1 MIYNTNIRKVV
12 NKFEKALE
20 TIVDEKLMIE
30 IGSTIQANTLERV
43 HEDGLDSN
51 LQNIGQYDTTTP
63 IYINPDKAPRKTAS
77 KAKGIEGLKRA
88 GKYGDTKFKNGKPHK
103 TAYNANYK
111 ALRNKIGRR
120 IDKVDLNF
128 SGKLSKE
135 FQEAKPFRHCIIDN
149 FFEDITAL
157 DLSNEFP
164 DYNDPNIWSV
174 YRNAIENKKLT
185 PHWDLFPAKT
195 YQAFTLMNTPGFVE
209 SVRLI
214 TGIPDLVADYG
225 MHGGGWHMHSRGG
238 KLNMH
243 KDYSIHPKLG
253 MERRINIII
262 YMTPDWKE

>member
-1 MIYNTNIRKVV
+1 MINQ
-12 NKFEKALE
+12 F
-20 TIVDEKLMIE
+20 D
-30 IGSTIQANTLERV
+30 
-43 HEDGLDSN
+43 
-51 LQNIGQYDTTTP
+51 YD
-63 IYINPDKAPRKTAS
+63 
-77 KAKGIEGLKRA
+77 
-88 GKYGDTKFKNGKPHK
+88 
-103 TAYNANYK
+103 
-111 ALRNKIGRR
+111 
-120 IDKVDLNF
+120 
-128 SGKLSKE
+128 KLSKE

-195 YQAFTLMNTPGFVE
+195 YQAFTLMNKPEFVE
-209 SVRLI
+209 KIKLI
-214 TGIPDLVADYG
+214 TGIPDLIADYG
-225 MHGGGWHMHSRGG
+225 MHGGGWHMHGRGG

-262 YMTPDWKE
+262 YMTPDWKEE

>member
-51 LQNIGQYDTTTP
+51 LQNIGQYDTITP

-135 FQEAKPFRHCIIDN
+135 FGLEVKGRNVVDLGFITTYGTEVGNSLEKKYGKRIWAASENDLKDINTIINAKIRKN
-149 FFEDITAL
+149 L
-157 DLSNEFP
+157 
-164 DYNDPNIWSV
+164 
-174 YRNAIENKKLT
+174 NA
-185 PHWDLFPAKT
+185 
-195 YQAFTLMNTPGFVE
+195 
-209 SVRLI
+209 
-214 TGIPDLVADYG
+214 
-225 MHGGGWHMHSRGG
+225 
-238 KLNMH
+238 
-243 KDYSIHPKLG
+243 
-253 MERRINIII
+253 
-262 YMTPDWKE
+262 

>member
-63 IYINPDKAPRKTAS
+63 IYINPDKAPRKRAS

-135 FQEAKPFRHCIIDN
+135 FGLEVKGRNVVDLGFITSYGTEVGNSLEKKYAKKIWATSENDLKDINTII
-149 FFEDITAL
+149 
-157 DLSNEFP
+157 
-164 DYNDPNIWSV
+164 
-174 YRNAIENKKLT
+174 NAKIRKN
-185 PHWDLFPAKT
+185 
-195 YQAFTLMNTPGFVE
+195 
-209 SVRLI
+209 
-214 TGIPDLVADYG
+214 
-225 MHGGGWHMHSRGG
+225 
-238 KLNMH
+238 LNA
-243 KDYSIHPKLG
+243 
-253 MERRINIII
+253 
-262 YMTPDWKE
+262 

>member
-1 MIYNTNIRKVV
+1 MINQ
-12 NKFEKALE
+12 F
-20 TIVDEKLMIE
+20 D
-30 IGSTIQANTLERV
+30 
-43 HEDGLDSN
+43 
-51 LQNIGQYDTTTP
+51 YD
-63 IYINPDKAPRKTAS
+63 
-77 KAKGIEGLKRA
+77 
-88 GKYGDTKFKNGKPHK
+88 
-103 TAYNANYK
+103 
-111 ALRNKIGRR
+111 
-120 IDKVDLNF
+120 
-128 SGKLSKE
+128 KLSKE

-209 SVRLI
+209 KIKLI

-225 MHGGGWHMHSRGG
+225 MHGGGWHMHTRGG

-262 YMTPDWKE
+262 YMTPDWKEEWNGGLEFWSHNEEKNLPKECVTKVYNKFNRAVLFDTTQNSWHGLPNEIVCPEGVYRKSLAIYYISKPRRGVETHDRAYFAPTAEQANNQEILDLIKKRSSSKTSAEAYRT

>member
-1 MIYNTNIRKVV
+1 MINQ
-12 NKFEKALE
+12 F
-20 TIVDEKLMIE
+20 D
-30 IGSTIQANTLERV
+30 
-43 HEDGLDSN
+43 
-51 LQNIGQYDTTTP
+51 YD
-63 IYINPDKAPRKTAS
+63 
-77 KAKGIEGLKRA
+77 
-88 GKYGDTKFKNGKPHK
+88 
-103 TAYNANYK
+103 
-111 ALRNKIGRR
+111 
-120 IDKVDLNF
+120 
-128 SGKLSKE
+128 KLSKE

-225 MHGGGWHMHSRGG
+225 MHGGGWHMHTRGG

-262 YMTPDWKE
+262 YMTPDWKEEWNGGLEFWSHDEEKNLPKECVTKVYNKFNRAVLFDTTQNSWHGLPTEIVCPEGVYRKSLAIYYISPPRTTAELHDRAYFAPTAEQANNQEILELIKKRSSSKTSAEAYRT

>member
-1 MIYNTNIRKVV
+1 MITEFDY
-12 NKFEKALE
+12 
-20 TIVDEKLMIE
+20 DKL
-30 IGSTIQANTLERV
+30 G
-43 HEDGLDSN
+43 
-51 LQNIGQYDTTTP
+51 
-63 IYINPDKAPRKTAS
+63 
-77 KAKGIEGLKRA
+77 
-88 GKYGDTKFKNGKPHK
+88 
-103 TAYNANYK
+103 
-111 ALRNKIGRR
+111 
-120 IDKVDLNF
+120 
-128 SGKLSKE
+128 KE

-149 FFEDITAL
+149 FFDDITAL

-209 SVRLI
+209 KIRLI
-214 TGIPDLVADYG
+214 TGIPDLIADYG
-225 MHGGGWHMHSRGG
+225 MHGGGWHMHTRGG

-262 YMTPDWKE
+262 YMTPDLKEEWNGGLEFWSHDSEKNLPKECVTKVYNKFNRAVLFDTTQNSWHGLPTEIVCPEGVYRKSLAIYYISKPRRGVETHDRAFFAPTEEQANNAEILELIKKRSSSKTSAEAYRT

>member
-1 MIYNTNIRKVV
+1 MINQ
-12 NKFEKALE
+12 F
-20 TIVDEKLMIE
+20 D
-30 IGSTIQANTLERV
+30 
-43 HEDGLDSN
+43 
-51 LQNIGQYDTTTP
+51 YD
-63 IYINPDKAPRKTAS
+63 
-77 KAKGIEGLKRA
+77 
-88 GKYGDTKFKNGKPHK
+88 
-103 TAYNANYK
+103 
-111 ALRNKIGRR
+111 
-120 IDKVDLNF
+120 
-128 SGKLSKE
+128 KLSKE

-214 TGIPDLVADYG
+214 TGIPDLVADYS
-225 MHGGGWHMHSRGG
+225 MHGGGWHMHGRGG

-262 YMTPDWKE
+262 YMTPDWKEEWNGGLEFWSHDSEKNLPKECVTKVYNKFNRAVLFDTTQNSWHGLPTEIVCPEGVYRKSLAIYYISKPRRGVETHDRAYFAPTAEQANNAEILELIKRRSSSKTSGEVYRT

>member
-1 MIYNTNIRKVV
+1 MINQ
-12 NKFEKALE
+12 F
-20 TIVDEKLMIE
+20 D
-30 IGSTIQANTLERV
+30 
-43 HEDGLDSN
+43 
-51 LQNIGQYDTTTP
+51 YD
-63 IYINPDKAPRKTAS
+63 
-77 KAKGIEGLKRA
+77 
-88 GKYGDTKFKNGKPHK
+88 
-103 TAYNANYK
+103 
-111 ALRNKIGRR
+111 
-120 IDKVDLNF
+120 
-128 SGKLSKE
+128 KLSKE

-195 YQAFTLMNTPGFVE
+195 YQAFTLMNKPEFVE
-209 SVRLI
+209 KIKLI
-214 TGIPDLVADYG
+214 TGIPNLIADYG
-225 MHGGGWHMHSRGG
+225 MHGGGWHMHTRGG

-262 YMTPDWKE
+262 YMTPDWQEEWNGGLEFWSHDAEKNLPKECVTKVFNKFNRAVLFDTTQNSWHGLPTEIICPDGVYRKSLAIYYISEPRTDAESHDRAYFAPTSEQANNQEILDLIKKRSSSKTSSEAYRT

>member
-1 MIYNTNIRKVV
+1 MINEFDY
-12 NKFEKALE
+12 
-20 TIVDEKLMIE
+20 
-30 IGSTIQANTLERV
+30 
-43 HEDGLDSN
+43 
-51 LQNIGQYDTTTP
+51 
-63 IYINPDKAPRKTAS
+63 
-77 KAKGIEGLKRA
+77 
-88 GKYGDTKFKNGKPHK
+88 
-103 TAYNANYK
+103 
-111 ALRNKIGRR
+111 
-120 IDKVDLNF
+120 
-128 SGKLSKE
+128 GKLSKE

-149 FFEDITAL
+149 FFDDETAL
-157 DLSNEFP
+157 KLSSEFP

-225 MHGGGWHMHSRGG
+225 MHGGGWHMHGRGG

-262 YMTPDWKE
+262 YMTPDWKEEWNGGLELWSHDSEKNLPKECVTKVHNKFNRAVLFDTTQNSWHGLPTEIVCPEGVYRKSLAIYYISKPRRGVETHDRAYFAPTAEQANNEEILDLIKKRSSSKTSGEVYRT